1 MRSLTLTAGAV
12 WLFVLIYGAGALWA
26 VPNGSFTATWD
37 PPTDPRAVYEF
48 RWRHFAQSA
57 WQDLPEQ
64 DARALS
70 FLYAYPALPT
80 EPITDRWMCLDARS
94 RLGDRVSAWLSDT
107 ADGAACN
114 TVEATVIPVPTP
126 PPPVVVPPPPA
137 PLPPQPDIFTN
148 LQQRDGRISIDYQI
162 GACPRGVQQTTSAVK
177 DGRKTITLTC
187 RQ

>member
-1 MRSLTLTAGAV
+1 MGRQIFSAVTLAALSMAVLLTSVSGMAA
-12 WLFVLIYGAGALWA
+12 IQ
-26 VPNGSFTATWD
+26 NDRFTATWD

-94 RLGDRVSAWLSDT
+94 RVGDLVSPWLSETDS
-107 ADGAACN
+107 GAACAA
-114 TVEATVIPVPTP
+114 VEVGTISLPIPPPPTP
-126 PPPVVVPPPPA
+126 P
-137 PLPPQPDIFTN
+137 QPEIFTN
-148 LQQRDGRISIDYQI
+148 VRQANGQLSVEYQI
-162 GACPRGVQQTTSAVK
+162 GACPRGVQQTTSAVI
-177 DGRKTITLTC
+177 DGSKTITLKC
-187 RQ
+187 RR